1 MKFIQFVF
9 SGFWVWLGFILLVLV
24 AGAVV
29 IVAIREAKKKTPE
42 ELDREKAYAEL
53 LRAKARN
60 EQSNFCFGEII
71 SKTEE

>member
-1 MKFIQFVF
+1 MQFIQFIF

-53 LRAKARN
+53 LRAKARSERN
-60 EQSNFCFGEII
+60 YFGEVPNE
-71 SKTEE
+71 TEE